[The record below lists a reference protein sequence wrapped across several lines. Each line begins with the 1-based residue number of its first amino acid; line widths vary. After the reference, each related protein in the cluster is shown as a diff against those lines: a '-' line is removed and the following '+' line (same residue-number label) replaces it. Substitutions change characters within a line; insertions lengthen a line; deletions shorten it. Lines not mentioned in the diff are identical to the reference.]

1 MAEPKIVVWGWFE
14 GNDSWDLSHEM
25 RIPQLRRYLTEPIP
39 LGLKMLQKEVDF
51 VRRKQAAKLEFMAP
65 FQPLIDF
72 FLLDAT
78 RNNLG
83 FGIKNHSRNEQLAD
97 DIESVIVTARN
108 LIHSWGGRLLLV
120 YLPAP
125 ARYCDVVESWRNE
138 CDQNFNLIADMDQQ
152 YDLISLFERLGV
164 PVVDGHAA
172 FLETGRP
179 GDMFFHPYSHYSPEG
194 YRVIAEAVLRE
205 IRPMLHIPVD
215 ADRNPSTPKTAPA
228 TMFGSY

>member
-14 GNDSWDLSHEM
+14 GNDSWDLSFEM

-83 FGIKNHSRNEQLAD
+83 LGIKNHSRNEQLLD

-108 LIHSWGGRLLLV
+108 LIHSWGGGGRLLLV
-120 YLPAP
+120 YMPAA

-138 CDQNFNLIADMDQQ
+138 CDQNFNHMAGDMDQQ
-152 YDLISLFERLGV
+152 YDLIGLFERLGV
-164 PVVDGHAA
+164 PVVDIHTA
-172 FLETGRP
+172 FLKTGRP

-194 YRVIAEAVLRE
+194 YRVIADAVLRE
-205 IRPMLHIPVD
+205 INKPMLDHHPTGRP
-215 ADRNPSTPKTAPA
+215 AAPLA
-228 TMFGSY
+228 GNHP